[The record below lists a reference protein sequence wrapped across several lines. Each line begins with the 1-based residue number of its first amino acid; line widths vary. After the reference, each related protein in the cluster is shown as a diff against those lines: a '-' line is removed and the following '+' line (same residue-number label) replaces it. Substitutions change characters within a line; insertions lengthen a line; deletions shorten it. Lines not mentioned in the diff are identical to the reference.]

1 MPDTGWWMMKD
12 TQQAQ
17 CMFDRF
23 GAEIYEGEEYFT
35 GNEGDIFVC
44 DSENFD
50 PGNHVICDLV
60 ETMGTRWILEQLGY
74 QKKTF
79 CPG

>member
-1 MPDTGWWMMKD
+1 ML
-12 TQQAQ
+12 
-17 CMFDRF
+17 DRF
-23 GAEIYEGEEYFT
+23 GVEIYEGEDYFV
-35 GNEGDIFVC
+35 GNEGNVAVC

-50 PGNHVICDLV
+50 PSNHVIDDLV
-60 ETMGTRWILEQLGY
+60 RTMGTKWILEQLGY